1 MQTLWHKVWADLW
14 LSKSRSSLAI
24 ISIAA
29 GVFCVGTLFGMI
41 DLQLSQMDTAH
52 RLSQPSHVNLIL
64 RGDTDNSM
72 LTQIAELP
80 GVSALDVMTPVT
92 VRFRAVGVAEW
103 QTATLMIRPDY
114 AAQRFDKTLLQA
126 GQWPTAT
133 GVAIENLSAQV
144 SGIGLDAHIEFETV
158 TGNHQLS
165 VQGIVRH
172 PFIKPPKFGGQLHFF
187 ADAATAK
194 WFGVPEHSFRQL
206 LVQTKPPYSLEQAR
220 AMALD
225 IRQLLAKQSVAV
237 NATLLQDP
245 DKHWGRPFMAGVNG
259 VLQIMALVSLV
270 LASVL
275 ILNTVAAHI
284 AQQTDQIGV
293 MKALGANW
301 LTIAKLYLLETLLLA
316 VFAIVFAVPCSLV
329 AAYVSSCQLLGLFNI
344 ECGGFLYSGKALL
357 LMLIGGLLMPIL
369 AALGPILRGASMN
382 VREALSS
389 YGLGADFGYS
399 RFDVWLEHF
408 GAHYL
413 STLNAAALGNL
424 FRRKGRLLLTQSVL
438 IIAGVMFLVLMS
450 LIASLHLT
458 LDNEM
463 ARSRYAVRLGFS
475 GEQSQAKVIAIA
487 NAVAGTQKIEI
498 WQRYPLEISHQGKAL
513 QQKGSLGLQ
522 LLALP
527 VEGNLYMPLIES
539 GRWLTTE
546 DAGQRVMLI
555 SADTAAMNGLQVGS
569 TVDVSIGPLQQ
580 GWQVIGIYRWLAGS
594 DYAVEPVYAP
604 LETLQGITR
613 RKDAVSFALLDANK
627 VTLSEEAEYLEA
639 LKQRFQDSGIRLD
652 VYTTLAKLQQ
662 RQFAGN
668 QFKPVIGMLFG
679 LACMIA
685 VVGGIGLSG
694 TLAISVLQ
702 RTREIGVLRAIGAPG
717 RAIFRLFLM
726 EGLSHGI
733 VAWLLS
739 LPLAYFAA
747 QPVADQLGQTM
758 LGLKLDFKF
767 DALAIGYWLVIVL
780 LLAGFAAYWPA
791 RKAALMT
798 IKKCLGH

>member
-1 MQTLWHKVWADLW
+1 MHTLWHKVWADLW

-52 RLSQPSHVNLIL
+52 RLSKPSHINLIL
-64 RGDTDNSM
+64 RTDADTSLRD
-72 LTQIAELP
+72 QIAQLP
-80 GVSALDVMTPVT
+80 GVSVVDVMTPVT
-92 VRFRAVGVAEW
+92 VRFRRVGETEW
-103 QTATLMIRPDY
+103 QMATLMIRPDY
-114 AAQRFDKTLLQA
+114 AAQHLDKTLLQS
-126 GQWPTAT
+126 GYWPTEN
-133 GVAIENLSAQV
+133 GVAIENLSAKA
-144 SGIGLDAHIEFETV
+144 SGIDLDAQIEFESAN
-158 TGNHQLS
+158 GNQPLP

-187 ADAATAK
+187 ADATSAK
-194 WFGVPEHSFRQL
+194 RFGVPEHSFRQL
-206 LVQTKPPYSLEQAR
+206 LVQIQPPYSLERAR
-220 AMALD
+220 AVALD
-225 IRQLLAKQSVAV
+225 IRQLLNKQGIPV
-237 NATLLQDP
+237 NVTLLQDP
-245 DKHWGRPFMAGVNG
+245 DKHWGRSFMAGVNG

-293 MKALGANW
+293 MKALGAKW
-301 LTIAKLYLLETLLLA
+301 LTIAKLYLLENGLLGVIAIALA
-316 VFAIVFAVPCSLV
+316 LPCSLA
-329 AAYVSSCQLLGLFNI
+329 AAYLSSCQLLGLFNI

-357 LMLIGGLLMPIL
+357 LMLIGGLLVPLL
-369 AALGPILRGASMN
+369 AALGPILRGAGMN
-382 VREALSS
+382 VREALAS

-399 RFDVWLEHF
+399 WFDVWLEHF
-408 GAHYL
+408 TARYL
-413 STLNAAALGNL
+413 STLNAAAVGNL

-438 IIAGVMFLVLMS
+438 IITGVMFLVLMS

-475 GEQSQAKVIAIA
+475 GEQSQSKVTAIA

-498 WQRYPLEISHQGKAL
+498 WQRYSLEISHLGKAL

-555 SADTAAMNGLQVGS
+555 SADTAAMNGLQVGNA
-569 TVDVSIGPLQQ
+569 VEVSIGPLQQ
-580 GWQVIGIYRWLAGS
+580 SWQIIGIYRWLAGS
-594 DYAVEPVYAP
+594 DYAVEPVYAS

-613 RKDAVSFALLDANK
+613 RKDAVSFALLGADK
-627 VTLSEEAEYLEA
+627 STLTDEADYLA
-639 LKQRFQDSGIRLD
+639 TLKQRFQDSGIKLD
-652 VYTTLAKLQQ
+652 AYTTLAKLQQ

-726 EGLSHGI
+726 EGVLHGI

-739 LPLAYFAA
+739 VPLAYLAA

-767 DALAIGYWLVIVL
+767 DALAIGYWLIIVL

-791 RKAALMT
+791 RKAAHMT
-798 IKKCLGH
+798 IKACLGH